1 MKFYAIALEMH
12 RSRTTMLQMVWTLS
26 TQDFAAVRVFVWV
39 GVCVRV
45 SGWKILVRTTILK
58 HYIHVYIAMDTHS
71 FGRSWIG
78 LIWFGLDWF
87 LCNSLHFNGT
97 TGIFSALLLLFFRRV
112 YFVFILYVYLGSEI
126 CLTIKLIKVLLAI
139 SFNLF
144 DFCFFTYYITC
155 CDFGCCCC
163 CCYSERHKREDG
175 VAAQPNLAYSGG

>member
-78 LIWFGLDWF
+78 LVCFGLDWIGF
-87 LCNSLHFNGT
+87 CVIRFISME
-97 TGIFSALLLLFFRRV
+97 LLEFFRL
-112 YFVFILYVYLGSEI
+112 YYCCSFDASILYS
-126 CLTIKLIKVLLAI
+126 
-139 SFNLF
+139 
-144 DFCFFTYYITC
+144 YYMYIWGLK
-155 CDFGCCCC
+155 F
-163 CCYSERHKREDG
+163 
-175 VAAQPNLAYSGG
+175 V